1 MKNRGIALV
10 NVTDLEKR
18 KQLLD
23 FLEKLGYRL
32 TNTVFTREMVQ
43 ESIFPITV
51 NMKDM
56 TYDFIGNITG
66 AAELSRRGLLI
77 SIEEFYEFFDHME

>member
-1 MKNRGIALV
+1 MKDKSKALI
-10 NVTDLEKR
+10 NVTDPTKR
-18 KQLLD
+18 EELLD

-51 NMKDM
+51 DM
-56 TYDFIGNITG
+56 RAKTYDFIGNITG
-66 AAELSRRGLLI
+66 AAELSRKGMLI
-77 SIEEFYEFFDHME
+77 SVEEFYVLFDTLK